1 MSQHQKHIQ
10 HLESD
15 RRHRKEVDR
24 HHSLDVIFKE
34 GPPRLRWWLAVADH
48 VLAHARFADGN
59 AKLEQFA
66 VNPRCAP
73 ERVVAAH
80 RAYQGS
86 EVHWDRWSSRVSP
99 SNLPCPE
106 QAKALAMPAD
116 HRRRLHEGGTR
127 LPILPDRRQPG
138 PQKPI
143 SGRQLRPLYRP
154 RQNTEPMT
162 KGQNLKLKRRATA
175 KESQESRRQRHP
187 RRQIRESKEERQPS
201 IHQQLR
207 DLREPHSHPVL
218 LIGSYLRS
226 TLL

>member
-1 MSQHQKHIQ
+1 MS
-10 HLESD
+10 D
-15 RRHRKEVDR
+15 
-24 HHSLDVIFKE
+24 
-34 GPPRLRWWLAVADH
+34 P
-48 VLAHARFADGN
+48 VLADARLAHGK

-80 RAYQGS
+80 RAYHRAYQGS

-99 SNLPCPE
+99 SNLACPE

-143 SGRQLRPLYRP
+143 SGRQLRPLHRP

-162 KGQNLKLKRRATA
+162 KGQNLKLNRRATA

-187 RRQIRESKEERQPS
+187 RRQIRESKEERQPP
-201 IHQQLR
+201 IYQQLR
-207 DLREPHSHPVL
+207 DLREPQADGEYRDSRHGANSRFL
-218 LIGSYLRS
+218 WLCDTIRS
-226 TLL
+226 